1 MHGELLT
8 LALESNQR
16 HVQLDA
22 ALHFEEAGV
31 ADKAAL
37 LYQKG
42 GQLGRALDMCF
53 RSELFDAIR
62 AIADELGSATD
73 TDPAV
78 LMQARL
84 LDGWVGEGGAG
95 VLYPPVI

>member
-8 LALESNQR
+8 LALESNQK

-62 AIADELGSATD
+62 AIADELGNSTD

-84 LDGWVGEGGAG
+84 LGG
-95 VLYPPVI
+95 